1 MGFFYYYYLSLF
13 FFSFLLTRSFLKS
26 FFLRIFAAAKVV
38 SIYQKYTLTPF
49 DEDENDV
56 VADDDGKDDE
66 IDDDDDDGGKSVRK
80 RLIIMKF
87 TMQVCSATDPKLLPM
102 LFAVCRL
109 PVLLLLRILFLLLLM
124 ELLMGKSRC
133 CCCCLLLCSLLAMA
147 QRPLTRIHSDMQSV
161 PAHKHNLPQSS
172 VNRIK
177 S

>member
-1 MGFFYYYYLSLF
+1 MLGCFFYYYYLSLF
-13 FFSFLLTRSFLKS
+13 FFSFLLTRF
-26 FFLRIFAAAKVV
+26 FNPFLRIFAAAKVV

-66 IDDDDDDGGKSVRK
+66 IDDDDDGGKSVRE

-102 LFAVCRL
+102 LFAVCAGCRYCCCYGYC
-109 PVLLLLRILFLLLLM
+109 FLLLLM
-124 ELLMGKSRC
+124 ELLMGKSR

>member
-1 MGFFYYYYLSLF
+1 MLGFFLLLLF
-13 FFSFLLTRSFLKS
+13 ITIFLFVFTKS
-26 FFLRIFAAAKVV
+26 FFLILFLRIFAAAKVV

-56 VADDDGKDDE
+56 VADDDVKDDE
-66 IDDDDDDGGKSVRK
+66 IDDDGGKSVRE

-133 CCCCLLLCSLLAMA
+133 CCCCSLLCSLLAMA